1 MYIRVPVPID
11 HTLGESA
18 SLIEGGLIGSL
29 TGLGKAPQLPNL
41 SAWAPLIQFRPPRD
55 IQQNIK
61 SRGKVFKWYFLQIE
75 THGIGPINLDYYPV
89 EVSQLPLLGG
99 VRCTPEQFLKH
110 IRLNINNFLDPTLT
124 RFNPYDQSE
133 AVKWASP
140 NPLGAVLRLDFRDQ
154 SVNVDDG
161 SVVVADF
168 QPNRWIVSTIWNESD
183 WAHPLCGNREWGYF
197 STTPGTY
204 IYYTRGAD
212 RIANSQMMIH
222 NLTPR
227 QRSIAGKFILLGKNL
242 VYDGQRKYWTGFQQR
257 IRHFVNDRI
266 QSGKAR
272 VLPPSDT
279 RYDWAQV
286 ADQYHCPSNCPQT
299 NWIP

>member
-1 MYIRVPVPID
+1 MYIRVPVSID

-18 SLIEGGLIGSL
+18 SPTEGGSIGSL
-29 TGLGKAPQLPNL
+29 TGFGQAPALPNL
-41 SAWAPLIQFRPPRD
+41 SAWGNLISFRPPLP

-61 SRGKVFKWYFLQIE
+61 SRMWGFHAIE
-75 THGIGPINLDYYPV
+75 KPGAIGPINLDYYPV

-99 VRCTPEQFLKH
+99 VRSTPELFLKH

-124 RFNPYDQSE
+124 RFCPYDKIE
-133 AVKWASP
+133 AAKWTSP

-168 QPNRWIVSTIWNESD
+168 QPNRWIVSTLWNESD

-242 VYDGQRKYWTGFQQR
+242 IYEGQRKYWTGFQQR
-257 IRHFVNDRI
+257 IRQFVNDRI

-286 ADQYHCPSNCPQT
+286 AAQYHCPSNCPQT